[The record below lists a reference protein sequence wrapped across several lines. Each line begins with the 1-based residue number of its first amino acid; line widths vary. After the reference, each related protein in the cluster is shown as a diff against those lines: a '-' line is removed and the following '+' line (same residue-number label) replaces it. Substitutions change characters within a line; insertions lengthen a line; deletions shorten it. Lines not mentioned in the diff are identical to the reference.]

1 MGKEQNPMRNIGLEK
16 VTVNMGV
23 GETGEV
29 LDKAST
35 ILETVTKAKPSKT
48 VSKVKNPT
56 WGLRLGLPIGIKV
69 TLRGK
74 KANEFLTSAF
84 AAKDN
89 RIEKRNFD
97 PNGNFGFGVKEHI
110 DMPGVKYDP
119 KFGIRG
125 FDVLVT
131 LERPGYRIKRRKLNK
146 RKVGKNHKIS
156 KENAVKFIQE
166 KFGVEVE

>member
-1 MGKEQNPMRNIGLEK
+1 MRQIAVEK

-23 GETGEV
+23 GESGDV
-29 LDKAST
+29 LEKAST
-35 ILETVTKAKPSKT
+35 IMETVTKAKPTKT

-74 KANEFLTSAF
+74 KANEFLTAAF
-84 AAKDN
+84 AAKEN
-89 RIEKRNFD
+89 VVKNKNFD
-97 PNGNFGFGVKEHI
+97 MNGNFGFGVAEHI

-119 KFGIRG
+119 KLGIRG

-146 RKVGKNHKIS
+146 RKIGKNHRIS
-156 KENAVKFIQE
+156 KEHATGFVKE